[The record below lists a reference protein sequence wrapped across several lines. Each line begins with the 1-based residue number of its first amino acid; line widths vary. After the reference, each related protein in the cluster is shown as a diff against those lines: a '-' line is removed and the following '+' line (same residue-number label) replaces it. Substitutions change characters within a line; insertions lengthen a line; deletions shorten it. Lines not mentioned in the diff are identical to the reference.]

1 MFSKFFI
8 NRPVFACVISII
20 IVIAGILGLK
30 NAPVEEYPQLTPP
43 QVVVSASYSG
53 ADAET
58 IANSVATILENAIN
72 GVEDMIYM
80 DSTSSSAGQMTL
92 NIYFKIGTD
101 PQVART
107 NVNNRVSIAQR
118 RLPTEVQQVGISVY
132 DRSGDM
138 LEMIAFYDKE
148 EATDSVEMYNYA
160 SINIVDSLK
169 RVEGVGNAIAIGSKD
184 YSMRVWLNPDAMH
197 KFGVTATDI
206 TAAISE
212 QNNQYPAGKIGEKP
226 MEDGVPFV
234 YAIKSESKLKT
245 VADFENIVIRVK
257 NQNFLRLKDVARIE
271 LGAQTDSF
279 HGEFEGHSM
288 IPITIL
294 MQNGANALATVE
306 RVNAKMEELKE
317 RFPGTLTYSV
327 AYDTTK
333 FIKASVKEVVKTFV
347 EAILLVMLI
356 VYLFLGSIRST
367 IIPMIAVPVS
377 ILGAFGGLYVAGFSI
392 NLITLF
398 GLVLAIGIVVDDA
411 IIVIENV
418 ERVLRA
424 NPHFSVKQAT
434 EEAMNEIMAPVISI
448 VLVLSAVFIP
458 VAFMEGFVGVIQRQF
473 AITLVISVC
482 ISGFVALTLT
492 PALCALMLKK
502 EHTKPFWFIQK
513 FNDFFELS
521 TRLYG
526 AGVTKVL
533 KHIIPSLLCVA
544 AVIVCMIGLFKA
556 VPSGLVPNEDKGAVM
571 AIVNLP
577 PAATAE
583 RTLKDIKYITSV
595 AKSDPNVNVVAG
607 MAGYDML
614 AGSLRENAAM
624 LFFDLKDWKERV
636 GEKSSNSD
644 LATKFNGILYMTDRD
659 SMTYVVTP
667 PPIMGLS
674 MTGGF
679 EVYAMNVE
687 GKNYEQIEAD
697 MHELV
702 TKANAHPALKM
713 VRTTLETNFPQ
724 YNIRVDREK
733 VKMLGLSLSDVFS
746 TLSAT
751 IGTKYV
757 NDINLLGKSFQVN
770 VRADAPYRNSPEDL
784 SGIYARNAAG
794 EMIPLSSVATLS
806 RSLGADIVNR
816 FNAFPAAKIM
826 GEPAD
831 GYTSGDAI
839 KAMQEVVKEV
849 LPTGYDLGWSGTAYQ
864 EINSSGKGAIA
875 FVYGLVFVFLIL
887 AAQYERWLMPL
898 AIVTAVPFSVFG
910 SLLFTWARGLNND
923 IYFQIGLL
931 LLIGLAAKNA
941 ILIVEFAMQE
951 HLQNRKS
958 IVTAAISA
966 AKMRFRPI
974 VMTSLAFILGVLP
987 MMFATGA
994 GAGSRHAIAT
1004 GVVGG
1009 MIAASTLAIFFVP
1022 VFFCLLERFNEW
1034 LDKKRGK
1041 LPQRSENE

>member
-1 MFSKFFI
+1 M
-8 NRPVFACVISII
+8 
-20 IVIAGILGLK
+20 
-30 NAPVEEYPQLTPP
+30 
-43 QVVVSASYSG
+43 
-53 ADAET
+53 
-58 IANSVATILENAIN
+58 
-72 GVEDMIYM
+72 
-80 DSTSSSAGQMTL
+80 
-92 NIYFKIGTD
+92 
-101 PQVART
+101 
-107 NVNNRVSIAQR
+107 
-118 RLPTEVQQVGISVY
+118 
-132 DRSGDM
+132 
-138 LEMIAFYDKE
+138 
-148 EATDSVEMYNYA
+148 
-160 SINIVDSLK
+160 
-169 RVEGVGNAIAIGSKD
+169 
-184 YSMRVWLNPDAMH
+184 
-197 KFGVTATDI
+197 
-206 TAAISE
+206 
-212 QNNQYPAGKIGEKP
+212 
-226 MEDGVPFV
+226 
-234 YAIKSESKLKT
+234 
-245 VADFENIVIRVK
+245 
-257 NQNFLRLKDVARIE
+257 
-271 LGAQTDSF
+271 
-279 HGEFEGHSM
+279 
-288 IPITIL
+288 
-294 MQNGANALATVE
+294 
-306 RVNAKMEELKE
+306 
-317 RFPGTLTYSV
+317 
-327 AYDTTK
+327 
-333 FIKASVKEVVKTFV
+333 
-347 EAILLVMLI
+347 
-356 VYLFLGSIRST
+356 
-367 IIPMIAVPVS
+367 
-377 ILGAFGGLYVAGFSI
+377 
-392 NLITLF
+392 
-398 GLVLAIGIVVDDA
+398 
-411 IIVIENV
+411 
-418 ERVLRA
+418 
-424 NPHFSVKQAT
+424 
-434 EEAMNEIMAPVISI
+434 
-448 VLVLSAVFIP
+448 
-458 VAFMEGFVGVIQRQF
+458 
-473 AITLVISVC
+473 
-482 ISGFVALTLT
+482 
-492 PALCALMLKK
+492 
-502 EHTKPFWFIQK
+502 
-513 FNDFFELS
+513 
-521 TRLYG
+521 
-526 AGVTKVL
+526 TKVL

-702 TKANAHPALKM
+702 AKANAHPALKM